1 MAKKPTTGGIDDEA
15 PDAVALVPD
24 DQHPEFVDGMIS
36 DAADL
41 AAMTA
46 MGDFT
51 PNPIGPLP
59 GPFPQPP
66 LPFPIPAPF
75 PQPQP
80 QPFPFPGPII
90 PQPVNICGPVSGRYV
105 RVLPAPQPVPFPGPI
120 VPGPPI
126 LPFPPTIITVRVDVD
141 RFFPQRCISIES
153 RRLFPSQTSHLIAEV
168 TSDACVG
175 FFNRRITARI
185 TYRDGAAAPIPGD
198 NLIFEARRT
207 TGRGYGAYTLTLRNG
222 PTTLATH
229 SLAFQSIYFDEVEFE
244 VDRVAN
250 ANPPTTT
257 YATHSHPN
265 RPASLAN
272 ETISMAT
279 VYQRA
284 GFDTKM
290 SPNTSV
296 IPTSGAGANGTWS
309 DGEMHNAMLTY
320 WSRFANK
327 PLWAMWVLFAR
338 QHDQGSSLGGIMF
351 DDIGPNHRQGTAI
364 FTDSFI
370 QNAPAG
376 DPNPAAWR
384 NRMVFWTAIHE
395 MGHGFNLAHSW
406 QKALGNPWIALANE
420 PEARSFM
427 NYPFNVSGGQ
437 SSFFSNFQFRFSDQ
451 ELVFMR
457 HAPRRFV
464 EMGNANWFV
473 NHGFEETTAA
483 AVGAPLR
490 WTLEIRPNRDVSTYT
505 FMEPVKLELKL
516 TNVSGEPLQVDHD
529 VLEDGKHFSVY
540 VGREG
545 GLTKA
550 WSPFVTRC
558 DETHHD
564 TAAPGASLYGAHLI
578 GATTNGWLIDEP
590 GFYKVQ
596 AAIDMDGEIV
606 VSNVLRVYVAPP
618 ASEAENRLALDF
630 FTEDVAR
637 VLAFEGAP
645 ELEKATDTLR
655 EVSERCAGTPVATHA
670 AVAVSTPMLRDYK
683 TLGGDGTAL
692 TIKGTAAKVEEA
704 AKTQMEALVKAP
716 EAAAQTLG
724 HIGYFADLSNLA
736 DALEAAGDSKGAIKV
751 LKASI
756 STMKKRGV
764 LETVVSKTES
774 KLSSLG

>member
-1 MAKKPTTGGIDDEA
+1 MAKKPTTGGIEEEA
-15 PDAVALVPD
+15 PDAVDLVPD
-24 DQHPEFVDGMIS
+24 DQHPEFVDGVIS

-41 AAMTA
+41 AALAA
-46 MGDFT
+46 MGEFT
-51 PNPIGPLP
+51 PNPSGPLPGPLP

-66 LPFPIPAPF
+66 LPFPLPAPF

-80 QPFPFPGPII
+80 LPFPLPGPII
-90 PQPVNICGPVSGRYV
+90 PQPVNICGPVSGRYR
-105 RVLPAPQPVPFPGPI
+105 RVQPQQPGPL
-120 VPGPPI
+120 PGQPI
-126 LPFPPTIITVRVDVD
+126 FPFQPTIITVRVDVD
-141 RFFPQRCISIES
+141 RFFPQRRISIES
-153 RRLFPSQTSHLIAEV
+153 RRLFPNQASHLIAEV
-168 TSDACVG
+168 TSDACIG

-185 TYRDGAAAPIPGD
+185 TYRDGPAAPIPGD

-222 PTTLATH
+222 PTTVATH
-229 SLAFQSIYFDEVEFE
+229 SLAFQSTYFDEVEFE
-244 VDRVAN
+244 VDRVEN
-250 ANPPTTT
+250 ANLPTTT
-257 YATHSHPN
+257 YATHSHPT

-279 VYQRA
+279 VFQRA
-284 GFDTKM
+284 GFNATM
-290 SPNTSV
+290 SPNSSV

-309 DGEMHNAMLTY
+309 DGEMHNAMVTF
-320 WSRFANK
+320 WSRFADR
-327 PLWAMWVLFAR
+327 PQWAMWVLFAR
-338 QHDQGSSLGGIMF
+338 QHDQGPSLGGIMF

-370 QNAPAG
+370 QNVPAG

-395 MGHGFNLAHSW
+395 IGHGFNLAHSW
-406 QKALGNPWIALANE
+406 QKALGSPWIPLANE

-427 NYPFNVSGGQ
+427 NYPLRVSGGQ
-437 SSFFSNFQFRFSDQ
+437 ASFFSNFQFRFSDQ

-473 NHGFEETTAA
+473 NHGFEETTALA
-483 AVGAPLR
+483 LEAPRR
-490 WTLEIRPNRDVSTYT
+490 WTLEVRPNRDVSAYA

-516 TNVSGEPLQVDHD
+516 TNVSGVPLPVDHD
-529 VLEDGKHFSVY
+529 LLDDGRHFAVY

-558 DETHHD
+558 HETHHD
-564 TAAPGASLYGAHLI
+564 TAAPGASLYGAHMI

-618 ASEAENRLALDF
+618 ASEAENRLAPDF

-655 EVSERCAGTPVATHA
+655 EVAERCAGTPAATHA
-670 AVAVSTPMLRDYK
+670 NVAVSTPLLRDYK
-683 TLGGDGTAL
+683 TLGGDGAEL
-692 TIKGTAAKVEEA
+692 SIEGTAAKVEEA

-716 EAAAQTLG
+716 EAAAETLG
-724 HIGYFADLSNLA
+724 HIGYFADLGRLA
-736 DALEAAGDSKGAIKV
+736 DALEATGDSKGAIKV

-764 LETVVSKTES
+764 LEAVVSKTES
-774 KLSSLG
+774 KLSSLA